1 MQRFDINN
9 SDWAALFRSKDGGS
23 ELFQSLVDNSDLLN
37 MDEGWAM
44 TQGHIADAP
53 TPTADDGSATFRMT
67 SHKLE
72 AAPVMDM
79 RAPLGDSHQMDA
91 EGEAEYAASIPDF
104 IGRGF
109 VETAA
114 QRIYKQKQFA
124 QFGNTDRIIARWVR
138 DYLAV
143 GLKSAKATLNNTT
156 AQLETTGKIDYTGL
170 GAGIYSKLYDA
181 RLPKDNFQKAG
192 AKAWTAADCKILTQ
206 MRKLEDDYRDKRG
219 GYDGALTW
227 KMTKKMYNDV
237 FLQNQEVRDL
247 YVAWCKANY
256 IAYVEG
262 MPITNEQ
269 FLKSFTDIQG
279 ISPIEIVV
287 EKERNKTRTTD
298 TFVKGWAD
306 NRVVL
311 RPAGDAVEFKYT
323 DVLERDVF
331 GSGYGASTIDTTFA
345 TMLNGLV
352 TAMNTTTDNGRLKEW
367 HTDVM
372 MSAIPALI
380 SFTNHEI
387 IHTEVAGDGAVS

>member
-1 MQRFDINN
+1 
-9 SDWAALFRSKDGGS
+9 
-23 ELFQSLVDNSDLLN
+23 
-37 MDEGWAM
+37 
-44 TQGHIADAP
+44 
-53 TPTADDGSATFRMT
+53 
-67 SHKLE
+67 
-72 AAPVMDM
+72 
-79 RAPLGDSHQMDA
+79 
-91 EGEAEYAASIPDF
+91 
-104 IGRGF
+104 
-109 VETAA
+109 
-114 QRIYKQKQFA
+114 
-124 QFGNTDRIIARWVR
+124 
-138 DYLAV
+138 
-143 GLKSAKATLNNTT
+143 
-156 AQLETTGKIDYTGL
+156 
-170 GAGIYSKLYDA
+170 
-181 RLPKDNFQKAG
+181 
-192 AKAWTAADCKILTQ
+192 
-206 MRKLEDDYRDKRG
+206 MRKLEDAYRDKRG

-247 YVAWCKANY
+247 YVSWCKANY

>member
-9 SDWAALFRSKDGGS
+9 SDWAALFRSRDGGS
-23 ELFQSLVDNSDLLN
+23 DLFQSLVDNTDLLN
-37 MDEGWAM
+37 MDEGWAL
-44 TQGHIADAP
+44 TQGRIADAP
-53 TPTADDGSATFRMT
+53 TPTADDGSATFRME
-67 SHKLE
+67 SRKLE
-72 AAPVMDM
+72 AAPVMDL

-91 EGEAEYAASIPDF
+91 NGVEEYTASIPDF

-114 QRIYKQKQFA
+114 QRIYKQKMFA
-124 QFGNTDRIIARWVR
+124 QFGNSDRIISNWIR

-143 GLKSAKATLNNTT
+143 GLNSAKATLNNMT
-156 AQLETTGKIDYTGL
+156 AQLETTGKIDYSSL
-170 GAGIYSKLYDA
+170 GAGIYGKLHDA
-181 RLPKDNFQKAG
+181 RIPKENFKKAG
-192 AKAWTAADCKILTQ
+192 KAAWTSPDCKLLTQ
-206 MRKLEDDYRDKRG
+206 MRKIEDEYRDKRG
-219 GYDGALTW
+219 GYEGALVW
-227 KMTKKMYNDV
+227 KMTKKMFHDV
-237 FLQNQEVRDL
+237 LLQNPEIVAL
-247 YVAWCKANY
+247 YEKWCTANF
-256 IAYVEG
+256 IAYVPG

-269 FLKSFTDIQG
+269 FLQAMTDIKG

-298 TFVKGWAD
+298 TFVQGWKDSA
-306 NRVVL
+306 VVL

-323 DVLERDVF
+323 DVLEREVY
-331 GSGYGASTIDTTFA
+331 GGGYGASTVDTTFA

-372 MSAIPALI
+372 MSATPALI

-387 IHTEVAGDGAVS
+387 IDTATAGE

>member
-23 ELFQSLVDNSDLLN
+23 ELFQSLVDNTDILN
-37 MDEGWAM
+37 IDYGWALS
-44 TQGHIADAP
+44 QGRIAAAP
-53 TPTADDGSATFRMT
+53 TPTADDGSATFRME
-67 SHKLE
+67 SYKLE
-72 AAPVMDM
+72 AAPVMDL

-91 EGEAEYAASIPDF
+91 QGIEEYTASIPDF
-104 IGRGF
+104 IARGWT
-109 VETAA
+109 ETAA
-114 QRIYKQKQFA
+114 QRIYKEKMFA
-124 QFGNTDRIIARWVR
+124 QFGNADSIIARWVR
-138 DYLAV
+138 DVLAV
-143 GLKSAKATLNNTT
+143 GLNSAKSTLNNMT
-156 AQLETTGKIDYTGL
+156 AQLQTTGAIDYSKL
-170 GAGIYSKLYDA
+170 GAGIYAKLHNA
-181 RLPKDNFQKAG
+181 NIPEDNFKKAG
-192 AKAWTAADCKILTQ
+192 EKTWTDADCKILTQ

-219 GYDGALTW
+219 GYGGALTW

-247 YVAWCKANY
+247 YVTWCKANY

-269 FLKSFTDIQG
+269 FLNSFADIQG

-298 TFVKGWAD
+298 TFVQGWAD
-306 NRVVL
+306 SKVVL

-323 DVLERDVF
+323 DVLEREVY
-331 GSGYGASTIDTTFA
+331 GGGYGASTVDTTFA
-345 TMLNGLV
+345 SMLGGLV

-372 MSAIPALI
+372 MSATPALI

-387 IHTEVAGDGAVS
+387 IDTATAD